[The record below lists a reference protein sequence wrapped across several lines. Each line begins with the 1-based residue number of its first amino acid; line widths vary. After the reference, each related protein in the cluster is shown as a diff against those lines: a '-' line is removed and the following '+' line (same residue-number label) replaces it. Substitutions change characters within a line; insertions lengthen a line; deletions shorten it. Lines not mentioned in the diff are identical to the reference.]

1 MTTEKDIPIHR
12 LLSMADLEN
21 VTGITFKPIKKRL
34 EGLDPV
40 KIQGVKKIY
49 DTKEA
54 LPLIY
59 QIKDQST
66 LDLAQERAKLAKAQ
80 TQKIEIEVEKS
91 LEKLVDVEAFMEEF
105 QKSFISLKERLLLVG
120 ESSAQEIIGSKL
132 KNTDEVSALI
142 ETKIHECL
150 EEIASEYESRLK

>member
-34 EGLDPV
+34 EGLEPV

-66 LDLAQERAKLAKAQ
+66 LDLAKKEQ
-80 TQKIEIEVEKS
+80 S
-91 LEKLVDVEAFMEEF
+91 LLRPRPK
-105 QKSFISLKERLLLVG
+105 
-120 ESSAQEIIGSKL
+120 KL
-132 KNTDEVSALI
+132 K
-142 ETKIHECL
+142 
-150 EEIASEYESRLK
+150 

>member
-91 LEKLVDVEAFMEEF
+91 LEKLVDVEEFMEEF
-105 QKSFISLKERLLLVG
+105 QKSFSSLKYRLLLVG
-120 ESSAQEIIGSKL
+120 ESSAQEIIDTKL
-132 KNTDEVSALI
+132 KNTDEVSAVI
-142 ETKIHECL
+142 DTKIYECL
-150 EEIASEYESRLK
+150 EEIANEYESRVK

>member
-34 EGLDPV
+34 EGLEPV

-66 LDLAQERAKLAKAQ
+66 LDLDQERAKLAKAQ
-80 TQKIEIEVEKS
+80 TQKF
-91 LEKLVDVEAFMEEF
+91 AT
-105 QKSFISLKERLLLVG
+105 QKVQ
-120 ESSAQEIIGSKL
+120 SSTI
-132 KNTDEVSALI
+132 
-142 ETKIHECL
+142 TKWKPC
-150 EEIASEYESRLK
+150 